1 VEADCP
7 QIREKAGVIPSF
19 VGEVDPGRAT
29 YVGAYVVQAQTAQA
43 RNSNLAAQT
52 IVRGTGI
59 EPVTACQRLSPNLLS
74 PNLCSALETVHGLHS
89 GGCGHSSTER
99 EFPSDKVYR
108 RDDRGVVGVE
118 SLGPQGLAFVIIP
131 PCATTT

>member
-7 QIREKAGVIPSF
+7 QIREKLGVIPSF

-52 IVRGTGI
+52 MVRGTGI
-59 EPVTACQRLSPNLLS
+59 KSVTACQT
-74 PNLCSALETVHGLHS
+74 A
-89 GGCGHSSTER
+89 
-99 EFPSDKVYR
+99 FP
-108 RDDRGVVGVE
+108 
-118 SLGPQGLAFVIIP
+118 
-131 PCATTT
+131 